1 MKKKDFFEGRKSDRA
16 AGSNN
21 PRLIGE
27 VINEML
33 HGQAPFARARRHR
46 SGRAWTGQ
54 AGADSACSGCTWT
67 KNMRTE
73 NTWAGLTSM
82 GLYPNTELDVD
93 LRTQLQEQ
101 GPMELGE
108 MLHGTIVRDGEDH
121 FTFTEDAAERRK
133 AERRNP
139 SIYEGRRIN
148 VKRRD
153 DGTVYPTFK
162 RTKDIKPEELGA
174 YVQRALCEVLMVVG
188 QHEAA
193 MALAAIGGFDLSEVF
208 ASDGGL
214 GEEESFGGMR
224 GFASGRGLGEEEDLG
239 EE

>member
-16 AGSNN
+16 AGSTN

-33 HGQAPFARARRHR
+33 HGQTPFARARRHR
-46 SGRAWTGQ
+46 SGRA
-54 AGADSACSGCTWT
+54 
-67 KNMRTE
+67 
-73 NTWAGLTSM
+73 WAGLTSM

-108 MLHGTIVRDGEDH
+108 MLHGMIVRDGEDH

-162 RTKDIKPEELGA
+162 RTKDIGPEELGA

-193 MALAAIGGFDLSEVF
+193 LALAAIGGFDLSEVF